1 MADWM
6 DISRTIRRGMPVYSP
21 EERFEYLRQKRLER
35 DGYNLSYISMGCH
48 CGTHM
53 DAPAH
58 YLSNGAAIDAV
69 SPEVLMGRVLIRTLR
84 SESELPDF
92 HGAKR
97 VILRMHT
104 LGLNQAQARDIAES
118 GVMLLGVSGM
128 SVAAGENEAA
138 VHRILLS
145 GGVWILENLNLDAVP
160 DGEYEMVC
168 APLNL
173 EGLEAAPARVFV
185 RRAGKGIF

>member
-1 MADWM
+1 
-6 DISRTIRRGMPVYSP
+6 
-21 EERFEYLRQKRLER
+21 
-35 DGYNLSYISMGCH
+35 
-48 CGTHM
+48 
-53 DAPAH
+53 
-58 YLSNGAAIDAV
+58 
-69 SPEVLMGRVLIRTLR
+69 
-84 SESELPDF
+84 
-92 HGAKR
+92 
-97 VILRMHT
+97 
-104 LGLNQAQARDIAES
+104 
-118 GVMLLGVSGM
+118 M

-160 DGEYEMVC
+160 DGEYEMIC

>member
-1 MADWM
+1 MAEWR
-6 DISRTIRRGMPVYSP
+6 DISRAIRRGMPVYAP
-21 EERFEYLRQKRLER
+21 EERFECLRQKTLAQ

-58 YLSNGAAIDAV
+58 FLSNGATIDAV
-69 SPEVLMGRVLIRTLR
+69 SPEVLMGRARISTLR

-104 LGLNQAQARDIAES
+104 LGLNQAQARDIVAS
-118 GVMLLGVSGM
+118 GIVLLGVSGM
-128 SVAAGENEAA
+128 SVAAGDHEAA

-145 GGVWILENLNLDAVP
+145 GGVWILENLNLDAVS
-160 DGEYEMVC
+160 DGEYDMVC